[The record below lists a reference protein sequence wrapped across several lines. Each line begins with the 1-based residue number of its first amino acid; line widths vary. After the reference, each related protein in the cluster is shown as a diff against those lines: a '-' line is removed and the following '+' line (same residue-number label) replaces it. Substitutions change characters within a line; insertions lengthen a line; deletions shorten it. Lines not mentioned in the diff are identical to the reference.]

1 MTRTSLEE
9 ASAAPPAVP
18 ASADPSVR
26 PSTACGSA
34 AAASR
39 HKQRP
44 IAVLPRAS
52 EQRDEARERR
62 SAGRPCACPS
72 GSAVM
77 SGRSRARR
85 GENVG
90 PRHAITA
97 EGKWTPRNCTRAAQG
112 PRWWEDIRRR
122 GGYRPVGPEQVSGT
136 GCPCIRRAVL
146 LHDNLILAIH
156 FQCRNTGIF
165 SV

>member
-122 GGYRPVGPEQVSGT
+122 ARAPAGGARAGEWHGMPVYPTSCSSPRQSY
-136 GCPCIRRAVL
+136 L
-146 LHDNLILAIH
+146 S
-156 FQCRNTGIF
+156 NTF
-165 SV
+165 SVSQYWHF